1 MSFLIEISAHGA
13 NKPGLMVLT
22 TSLSRPLRHLEKY
35 AGAAQELEQ
44 HLEDDHPDRGDTQRS
59 VAFYKNVAV
68 SCLAFIPMV
77 IFLLDRTIHLLTNL
91 LLFMLYL
98 QHFKFDL

>member
-1 MSFLIEISAHGA
+1 MTNCYHMFDGQHIFASHISAHGA
-13 NKPGLMVLT
+13 SKPGLMVLT

-59 VAFYKNVAV
+59 VGFYKNVAV
-68 SCLAFIPMV
+68 S
-77 IFLLDRTIHLLTNL
+77 
-91 LLFMLYL
+91 
-98 QHFKFDL
+98 

>member
-1 MSFLIEISAHGA
+1 MDDPKNNVHNRDSQGKIHASNACRQWYNFFKHQKNIISDRGA

-35 AGAAQELEQ
+35 AGMAQELEQ

-59 VAFYKNVAV
+59 VGFYKNVAV
-68 SCLAFIPMV
+68 RSIES
-77 IFLLDRTIHLLTNL
+77 T
-91 LLFMLYL
+91 
-98 QHFKFDL
+98 

>member
-91 LLFMLYL
+91 LLFML
-98 QHFKFDL
+98 